1 MYEQIVLIGELR
13 SGGKWLKS
21 LFDPSH
27 YVDLREFLSPLPQNG
42 LTPEGHKSHVH
53 AGHKLVDILVPILQY
68 SNIDQRLVSA
78 IHDVLVSLEIS
89 NNGVMNSRFSNLEIC
104 DLVIKTMKQLNKGSI
119 IKLLPSISTAR
130 FHSQHKRAKLHS
142 QRMREL
148 INHSDVCIKFYRKN
162 ILNLY
167 ISHMK
172 SLISGCWSNKES
184 QQNKVNKNLIQI
196 IWDPDHYNKYYHNMV
211 LSFYSLLKYHN
222 NTTNTI
228 MVSYEEIHESGM
240 NENQKLELIRG
251 LINTVAP
258 HIRIIPNDVL
268 YSETKES
275 KILDIQDNFTNKEDF
290 LISQSKI
297 QIYLPK
303 TVY

>member
-1 MYEQIVLIGELR
+1 MYEKIVLIGELR

-27 YVDLREFLSPLPQNG
+27 YMDLREFLSPLPQNG

-119 IKLLPSISTAR
+119 IKLLPYLAYDSEY
-130 FHSQHKRAKLHS
+130 SQD
-142 QRMREL
+142 MREF
-148 INHSDVCIKFYRKN
+148 IDHSDVCIKFYRKN

-211 LSFYSLLKYHN
+211 SSFYSLLKNHN

-228 MVSYEEIHESGM
+228 MVSYEEMHESGM

-258 HIRIIPNDVL
+258 HIRIMPNDVL
-268 YSETKES
+268 HSETKES